1 MRFVP
6 TLIVLALLAILAM
19 CVSGC
24 TSVTYYDRGGA
35 KLHVGAFF
43 GDAKIASVESP
54 GIRITGFEA
63 RNQEATRRY
72 LNAWTIS
79 KLIPLGGDIVNSTE
93 NIATQA
99 IKR

>member
-1 MRFVP
+1 MRYAP
-6 TLIVLALLAILAM
+6 AILCLLLLALLAL
-19 CVSGC
+19 CSGC
-24 TSVTYYDRGGA
+24 TSVTYYDRAGA

-79 KLIPLGGDIVNSTE
+79 KLIPLGGEIVNSTE
-93 NIATQA
+93 AIATTA
-99 IKR
+99 IKP